1 MKIQIL
7 IEAPV
12 SHGKPILQ
20 DITEGQKQFLI
31 KLADNWN
38 NFNTLL
44 REVKDN
50 GHGN

>member
-12 SHGKPILQ
+12 SYGKPILQ
-20 DITEGQKQFLI
+20 DITEEQKQFLI
-31 KLADNWN
+31 KLVDNWN

-44 REVKDN
+44 REIKEVS
-50 GHGN
+50 